1 MDNFQKYSRLMLLI
15 IGSFI
20 GLILLIALFFFV
32 FRLFSITV
40 FYIPG
45 FDLFFQYTITA
56 IPYLLFFAAYYYL
69 SNKIKLS
76 KSKVARIIARSL
88 LLVGCGIGLFTLF
101 LSTAIFFHVKSEALR
116 QSIKAVIEN
125 ELETMG
131 ERLNELEAKE
141 RIEMTL
147 KLMSY
152 VMPKVE
158 TIESTY
164 DLLGSEW

>member
-1 MDNFQKYSRLMLLI
+1 MI
-15 IGSFI
+15 
-20 GLILLIALFFFV
+20 
-32 FRLFSITV
+32 
-40 FYIPG
+40 
-45 FDLFFQYTITA
+45 
-56 IPYLLFFAAYYYL
+56 
-69 SNKIKLS
+69 
-76 KSKVARIIARSL
+76 
-88 LLVGCGIGLFTLF
+88 
-101 LSTAIFFHVKSEALR
+101 KSEALR
-116 QSIKAVIEN
+116 QSIKVVIEN

>member
-1 MDNFQKYSRLMLLI
+1 MI
-15 IGSFI
+15 
-20 GLILLIALFFFV
+20 
-32 FRLFSITV
+32 
-40 FYIPG
+40 
-45 FDLFFQYTITA
+45 
-56 IPYLLFFAAYYYL
+56 
-69 SNKIKLS
+69 
-76 KSKVARIIARSL
+76 
-88 LLVGCGIGLFTLF
+88 
-101 LSTAIFFHVKSEALR
+101 KSEALR

>member
-1 MDNFQKYSRLMLLI
+1 MI
-15 IGSFI
+15 
-20 GLILLIALFFFV
+20 
-32 FRLFSITV
+32 
-40 FYIPG
+40 
-45 FDLFFQYTITA
+45 
-56 IPYLLFFAAYYYL
+56 
-69 SNKIKLS
+69 
-76 KSKVARIIARSL
+76 
-88 LLVGCGIGLFTLF
+88 
-101 LSTAIFFHVKSEALR
+101 KSEQLR

-147 KLMSY
+147 RLMSY